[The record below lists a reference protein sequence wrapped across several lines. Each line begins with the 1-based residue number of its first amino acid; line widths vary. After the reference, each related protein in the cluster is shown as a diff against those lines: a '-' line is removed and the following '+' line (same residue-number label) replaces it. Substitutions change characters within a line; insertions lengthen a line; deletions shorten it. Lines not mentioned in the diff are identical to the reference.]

1 MRWEYLVVYVAGK
14 SAAFNGENVDVQ
26 EFLDARGQ
34 EGWELVTAAP
44 LTMQASANLEDFPS
58 SARYVLHLKR
68 ELKKTKGTRDVSP
81 VHPTTGS
88 DRKDGGTVN

>member
-1 MRWEYLVVYVAGK
+1 MRWEYLVIYVTGRIA
-14 SAAFNGENVDVQ
+14 SFNGQNVDVQ

-34 EGWELVTAAP
+34 EAWELVTAAP
-44 LTMQASANLEDFPS
+44 LTIQASANLEDVPG

-68 ELKKTKGTRDVSP
+68 ELKKVKGTRDVSP
-81 VHPTTGS
+81 VRPTTDA